1 MVACVVLSAGYYAYQ
16 IASATSVEMGK
27 CAGNC
32 VSVIIPMSSTG
43 NRLNE
48 NTCESDY
55 VMNKCK
61 YMFIWIYEQY
71 ARYLSEPR

>member
-1 MVACVVLSAGYYAYQ
+1 MLKSE
-16 IASATSVEMGK
+16 EMGK
-27 CAGNC
+27 YAGNC

-48 NTCESDY
+48 NTYEIDY

-61 YMFIWIYEQY
+61 YMFI
-71 ARYLSEPR
+71 